1 VTSSVARPT
10 ASAAVCRTIG
20 ERLSL
25 NVAAQ
30 TFYRNLTATV
40 AHLTRAR
47 RVVFLQ
53 LADGYL
59 NGVRDAFGFGASDV
73 ADVVV
78 ACGSAGRRG
87 GVEYAVYEGQALTE
101 RRVSSSGSTRVFMDA
116 LSATDVAAV
125 GWRTGNRPLGI
136 LAACNSAGGDGFT
149 DDDLSVL
156 EAAGMSASLA
166 WEHHRT
172 VTALNSEI
180 RDAQQR
186 LALQAVDL
194 QREHHVRVDLLT
206 LATAEMGMALRSMDP
221 RAPVVDLLPRLDNM
235 TMAIA
240 GLRNPNHIPGSS
252 LRLTREQLSM
262 NEFISSVIGSLQTLG
277 ATPGGIKSSVHS
289 TLTLWAD
296 RRALTSILVTMIYAA
311 QHDGRSA
318 KTVEVECTH
327 VGGMAHL
334 KVHAGGRS
342 EVLKLTQ
349 ATEKN
354 IAHCRLL
361 ARMHGGDLVI
371 NQSGYS
377 DFPLTLTIPT
387 TVTDHTPPA
396 VLLSGAIRGR
406 ECEIRVYEELQ
417 TVERQGRRI
426 RLSWTEW
433 RLFSFLWRHPNTVFS
448 RKELAIGA
456 WGDSLRQ
463 RDQLVDVNIARIRS
477 KIERN
482 PRQPSLLHTVRKRG
496 YEFRTSNPV

>member
-1 VTSSVARPT
+1 
-10 ASAAVCRTIG
+10 
-20 ERLSL
+20 
-25 NVAAQ
+25 VAAQ

-53 LADGYL
+53 LTDGYL
-59 NGVRDAFGFGASDV
+59 NGVRDAFGFGGSDV
-73 ADVVV
+73 ADLVV
-78 ACGSAGRRG
+78 ACASAGRRG
-87 GVEYAVYEGQALTE
+87 GVEYAVYEGQTLNE
-101 RRVSSSGSTRVFMDA
+101 RRSASSGSTRVLMDA

-125 GWRTGNRPLGI
+125 GWRNGGRPLGI

-156 EAAGMSASLA
+156 ELAGMSASLA

-180 RDAQQR
+180 KEAQKR
-186 LALQAVDL
+186 LALQAVDF

-206 LATAEMGMALRSMDP
+206 LATAEMSVALRALDH

-240 GLRNPNHIPGSS
+240 GLRNPGHIPGAS
-252 LRLTREQLSM
+252 LRLTRDLLSLD
-262 NEFISSVIGSLQTLG
+262 ELVSSVIGSLQTLG
-277 ATPGGIKSSVHS
+277 ATPGGITNRIHPSLAV
-289 TLTLWAD
+289 LGD

-311 QHDGRSA
+311 QHDGQSA
-318 KTVEVECTH
+318 KTVEVECSA

-334 KVHAGGRS
+334 KVHAAGNQ
-342 EVLKLTQ
+342 EKLQLAQ

-354 IAHCRLL
+354 IAHGRLL
-361 ARMHGGDLVI
+361 ARMHGGDLLI
-371 NQSGYS
+371 NQGGYS
-377 DFPLTLTIPT
+377 DFPLTLTLPLSAPDLGPP
-387 TVTDHTPPA
+387 VTHLPEAPN
-396 VLLSGAIRGR
+396 SR
-406 ECEIRVYEELQ
+406 ESELRVYEELQ

-433 RLFSFLWRHPNTVFS
+433 QLFSFLWRHPNTVFT
-448 RKELAIGA
+448 RQELAIGA

-463 RDQLVDVNIARIRS
+463 RNQLVDVNIARIRS
-477 KIERN
+477 KIEQNQRH
-482 PRQPSLLHTVRKRG
+482 PSLLRTVRKRG
-496 YEFRTSNPV
+496 YEFRTRNPE